1 MQVGSTKTFLGK
13 SYNSDVKALKPTETV
28 TKFSGLSNGT
38 ITVGSNPN
46 LVEAPAKNSLEK
58 SFLKT
63 LFSQR
68 NKINDQ
74 TSIYFKYKSAKS
86 SNKDETIFN
95 NGSLSNTNIL
105 NENDHSIISLL
116 PLGNLKNNNSTS
128 TNIYNSEKNKMLPKI
143 SETLATQS
151 NHNFPFISSSTSNL
165 ILSNES
171 GKVDNFKVSM
181 ADMDTDIN
189 SILSSFYGSKSTNS
203 AKSLPIKST
212 LLQTNTITKGE
223 LTLQQNNNLKNE
235 NLIENRNEGKTNQ
248 NLKNI
253 KNYLTPNGNTF

>member
-1 MQVGSTKTFLGK
+1 MQVGSTKTYLGK
-13 SYNSDVKALKPTETV
+13 SYSDVKALKPTETV

-38 ITVGSNPN
+38 LTVGSNPN
-46 LVEAPAKNSLEK
+46 LVEASTKNSLEK

-86 SNKDETIFN
+86 SNKDETKFN
-95 NGSLSNTNIL
+95 NGSLSNANLL

-128 TNIYNSEKNKMLPKI
+128 TSLYNSEKNKMLPKI
-143 SETLATQS
+143 SETLASQN
-151 NHNFPFISSSTSNL
+151 NHNYSFISSSTNNL
-165 ILSNES
+165 IPSNES
-171 GKVDNFKVSM
+171 GKLDNFKVSM

-212 LLQTNTITKGE
+212 LGKTNIITKEE
-223 LTLQQNNNLKNE
+223 LTLQQNNNQKNE
-235 NLIENRNEGKTNQ
+235 NLIEHQNEGKISQ
-248 NLKNI
+248 NLKNN
-253 KNYLTPNGNTF
+253 KNFLTPNGNTF